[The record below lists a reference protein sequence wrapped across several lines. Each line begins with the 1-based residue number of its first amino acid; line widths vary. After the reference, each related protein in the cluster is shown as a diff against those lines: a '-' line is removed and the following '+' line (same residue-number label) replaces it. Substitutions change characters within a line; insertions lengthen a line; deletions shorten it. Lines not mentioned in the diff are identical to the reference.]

1 MSVRNIPHAQ
11 QRVLFQRHEVRKIGQ
26 MRQADDRRVQR
37 LFAVPHLEAL
47 AQGVLILDVH
57 LQVRHDA
64 HHGQMGL
71 FFQHRKAG
79 AQNFYV
85 STEFIDDESL
95 DAPAFFFFQQLHRAV
110 ELGEHAA
117 PVDVAHQKHRRVHH
131 FGEAHVHDVL
141 ALEVDLCRA
150 ARALDDDDVS
160 LLGEAVI
167 CLQDVRHQLPFRAE
181 ILRRFHLAPHLAVDD
196 DLTAHITAGLQED
209 GVHPHVRLDTGGL
222 RLHHL
227 RPAHLEAVF
236 GDEAVQSHVLA
247 LERHGAQAVLRK
259 DTAERRAEQA
269 FACTAHRPLHHDAF
283 CPAHPSTSFISSSS
297 RAFSGAVRTAVR
309 YHSGPRPG

>member
-26 MRQADDRRVQR
+26 MRQTDDSDVQR

-47 AQGVLILDVH
+47 AQGVLVLDVH

-79 AQNFYV
+79 AQDLHV
-85 STEFIDDESL
+85 ATKFIDDKPL
-95 DAPAFFFFQQLHRAV
+95 DALAFFFFQQLHRAV
-110 ELGEHAA
+110 KLGEHAA
-117 PVDVAHQKHRRVHH
+117 PVDVAHQKHRRIHH
-131 FGEAHVHDVL
+131 LSEAHIHDVL
-141 ALEVDLCRA
+141 AFQVDLCRA

-160 LLGEAVI
+160 LLGKAVI
-167 CLQDVRHQLPFRAE
+167 GLQDVRHQLPFRAE

-196 DLTAHITAGLQED
+196 DLTAHVAAGLQED
-209 GVHPHVRLDTGGL
+209 GVHPHVRLDACRL

-236 GDEAVQSHVLA
+236 GDEAVQGHVLA

-259 DTAERRAEQA
+259 NAAERRAEQA
-269 FACTAHRPLHHDAF
+269 FARAAHRTLHHDAF
-283 CPAHPSTSFISSSS
+283 CPAHPSTSFMISSS